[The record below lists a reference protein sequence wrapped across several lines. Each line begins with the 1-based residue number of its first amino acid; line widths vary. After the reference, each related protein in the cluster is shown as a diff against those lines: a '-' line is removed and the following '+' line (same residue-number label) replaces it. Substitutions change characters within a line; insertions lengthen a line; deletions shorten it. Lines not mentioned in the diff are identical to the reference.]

1 MIVVDA
7 SVIAAICFM
16 EPRADEAAALLS
28 GDRLAAPMILPF
40 ELANLARSK
49 TLAHPDNADTISS
62 NLETALKL
70 RVTLMPVDH
79 YAVYALAVSTGLS
92 AYDASYLHL
101 AQVLGAS
108 VVTFDR
114 RLAAAAARG

>member
-7 SVIAAICFM
+7 SVVAAICFV
-16 EPRADEAAALLS
+16 EPRADEAAALLN
-28 GDRLAAPMILPF
+28 DYHLAAPMLLPF

-49 TLAHPDNADTISS
+49 ALAHPDDADKISS
-62 NLETALKL
+62 NLQKALKFK
-70 RVTLMPVDH
+70 VTLMPVDH
-79 YAVYALAVSTGLS
+79 YAVYALSVSTGLT

-101 AQVLGAS
+101 ARVLTAS
-108 VVTFDR
+108 LATFDR